1 MVESSEPNERD
12 ESERSCAAESIECG
26 LACNRIDLVSASKD
40 IAAHVLK
47 KHFKA
52 STILS
57 PRDRTRLLS
66 RRHRRFLDSD
76 EQRMHARMLTVVN
89 ITHLKFSLEQQ
100 AEFLA

>member
-1 MVESSEPNERD
+1 MVETSEPNERD
-12 ESERSCAAESIECG
+12 ESERSCAAESIEFG

-57 PRDRTRLLS
+57 PRDRARLLS
-66 RRHRRFLDSD
+66 RRLIALAPMWSLR
-76 EQRMHARMLTVVN
+76 HARG
-89 ITHLKFSLEQQ
+89 
-100 AEFLA
+100 LATIPLFAGNKLAKQSTS